1 MTRPIATLG
10 PGDLALVRQ
19 RLAVRERR
27 VFEAAGT
34 PRAAVLVPLLV
45 DGDHWSLLFVKR
57 TETVATHQGQVA
69 FPGGHV
75 EPTDLDIV
83 ATALR
88 EAHEEVALPPDRV
101 EVIGLLDDVVA
112 ITGVLVTPVLGQ
124 VRAPFEPVA
133 DPVEVARVFTVA
145 LAQLADPANRG
156 ATFRRPTPFGEIE
169 FPVYGGGPDP
179 IWGLTAWIVSELL
192 PLLTR

>member
-1 MTRPIATLG
+1 VSVLG
-10 PGDLALVRQ
+10 PSAIDVLRQ
-19 RLAVRERR
+19 RLAARQRR
-27 VFEAAGT
+27 VIETAST

-45 DGDHWSLLFVKR
+45 DNDCWSLLFVR
-57 TETVATHQGQVA
+57 RADTVSTHQGQVA

-75 EPTDLDIV
+75 EPTDADIV

-88 EAHEEVALPPDRV
+88 EAREEIALPADQV
-101 EVIGLLDDVVA
+101 ELIGLLDDAVA

-124 VRAPFEPVA
+124 VRGPFEPVA
-133 DPVEVARVFTVA
+133 DPAEIARVFQVP
-145 LAQLADPANRG
+145 LARLVDPAIRS
-156 ATFRRPTPFGEIE
+156 ASYKRPTPFGEIE
-169 FPVYGGGPDP
+169 FPVYDVGPDP